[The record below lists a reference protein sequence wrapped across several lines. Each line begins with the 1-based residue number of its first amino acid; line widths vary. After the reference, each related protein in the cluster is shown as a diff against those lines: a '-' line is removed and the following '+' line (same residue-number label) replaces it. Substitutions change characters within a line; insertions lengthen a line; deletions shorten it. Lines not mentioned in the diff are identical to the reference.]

1 MKTTTPAASA
11 AAIVFVT
18 AAAVTSSRKPLCVPV
33 VSAWTLVAPPPATTV
48 LLRTAQ
54 RTTAP
59 TTSTTTPTT
68 TTKLWL
74 TTHMANEWDKM
85 LSETPDHTP
94 LVDVWDPKK
103 VHKKQQQPQPQQ
115 QQATTHMANEWDK
128 ILSETPDRT
137 PVVDAWDPKN
147 KKSMKTQPY
156 MSPSKLP
163 PPHNLRKNS
172 TRRLSR
178 KQIQCA
184 ITDIKRFVELRLE
197 SDLNIIKHA
206 TPLALTAGTGVNDDL
221 DGSTSKSAVSFVVP
235 NEDIPRGLAV
245 KKKEDQDDH
254 HAHHSKP
261 PTQPPYQMD
270 CEIVQSLAKWKR
282 IMLQRLDCDV
292 GEGLYCDS
300 TSIRKGYKGDVTHSV
315 VADQWDFEIRISKQ
329 QRTVEQLKEFVS
341 TLYQIIVD
349 TETMIL
355 QKYPDIVMSQTEEVD
370 EDPAWMLPRQ
380 IHFTT
385 SEQLHA
391 EFPDKDVHERE
402 TAACRKYG
410 AIFICGMG
418 WPLED
423 GSPPEEVRSPSY
435 DDWNLNGDIM
445 VYHPLTEYRHELS
458 SMGIRVDAESLKAQL
473 EHRGMFEKESTL
485 DFQKAVLEDKL
496 PYSYG
501 GGLGISRLC
510 MLLLRTCHIGEVQV
524 GVWHDEHYK
533 QVLEAGMDLI
543 PDRILPPDVLL
554 SGGSSD
560 SGSDSGS
567 TTDDSHHQ
575 QKKLSP

>member
-1 MKTTTPAASA
+1 MTTRASTTPRGRARAASN
-11 AAIVFVT
+11 
-18 AAAVTSSRKPLCVPV
+18 
-33 VSAWTLVAPPPATTV
+33 
-48 LLRTAQ
+48 
-54 RTTAP
+54 
-59 TTSTTTPTT
+59 
-68 TTKLWL
+68 TKLWL
-74 TTHMANEWDKM
+74 TTHMANEWDKL
-85 LSETPDHTP
+85 LSETPPDHTP
-94 LVDVWDPKK
+94 VPDVWDPKNK
-103 VHKKQQQPQPQQ
+103 N
-115 QQATTHMANEWDK
+115 NECGGSNNK
-128 ILSETPDRT
+128 TPDT
-137 PVVDAWDPKN
+137 SDTSDDYD
-147 KKSMKTQPY
+147 Y

-163 PPHNLRKNS
+163 PRRNLKKNS
-172 TRRLSR
+172 THRLSR

-184 ITDIKRFVELRLE
+184 ITDIKRFVEHRLE
-197 SDLNIIKHA
+197 NDFKLIKHT
-206 TPLALTAGTGVNDDL
+206 TPLALMAGTGVNDDL
-221 DGSTSKSAVSFVVP
+221 DGSQSKSAVTFVVP
-235 NEDIPRGLAV
+235 NEDIPRGLMLMVNSNTAANY
-245 KKKEDQDDH
+245 ENGDGDGENDT
-254 HAHHSKP
+254 HSSRPRTK
-261 PTQPPYQMD
+261 YQME

-282 IMLQRLDCDV
+282 IMLQRLDCSV

-329 QRTVEQLKEFVS
+329 QRTVEQLKQFVS
-341 TLYQIIVD
+341 KLYSIIVD

-355 QKYPDIVMSQTEEVD
+355 QKYPDILPPED
-370 EDPAWMLPRQ
+370 ESDPWRLDAPSWRLPRK

-385 SEQLHA
+385 SEELHA
-391 EFPDKDVHERE
+391 DFPLMDDVHERE

-418 WPLED
+418 WPLQD

-435 DDWNLNGDIM
+435 DDWNLNGDII

-458 SMGIRVDAESLKAQL
+458 SMGIRVDADSLKAQL

-524 GVWHDEHYK
+524 GVWHDEHYR
-533 QVLEAGMDLI
+533 QVLEAGIDLI

-554 SGGSSD
+554 SGGSDSASD
-560 SGSDSGS
+560 SSTS

-575 QKKLSP
+575 KKKLST